1 MVFMD
6 MNQTIKL
13 SYNCYWDT
21 ITETLICNNQN
32 ESLPLNMT
40 KLLKI
45 LIDNYDRPI
54 SSVDIFFSIWEDY
67 DKEYN
72 AKNVRNLIS
81 ALRQKIPVIT
91 INNYYG
97 GRYVLKK
104 YRDITPN
111 ISDYFIEI
119 LDQAKNG
126 ITISDP
132 NLPDNPIIF
141 VNEAFT
147 ELFGYLPEE
156 IIGRNCRLLYGED
169 RDQNAL
175 EKIRTAI
182 KENKDVTVTVRNYTK
197 EGELIYNEVS
207 ISPIFDRKTEK
218 IKYFLGVQKNVTEM
232 HTIIQQIKNIVY

>member
-1 MVFMD
+1 MLVMD
-6 MNQTIKL
+6 INQCIKL
-13 SYNCYWDT
+13 SYNCYWNT
-21 ITETLICNNQN
+21 VTETIICNNQT

-156 IIGRNCRLLYGED
+156 IIGRNSRLLYGED

-218 IKYFLGVQKNVTEM
+218 IKYFLGVQKNVTEL